1 MKPMLAVAYD
11 PNKLIF
17 PSWASPKLDGIRT
30 LCMNG
35 TALSRNLKPIPNLHI
50 RNLIE
55 QHSDVLDGYDGEL
68 LLADTTAPFNDVSS
82 AIMSRDGQPDFV
94 YVVFDHFGDPNKS
107 YQDRFIDRD
116 HSKLPEFVKVV
127 TNHTVTDAEQ
137 IVQLEAHYL
146 EAGFEGLMLRRADG
160 NDRYKHGRSTVNE
173 ANLLKVKQFSDAE
186 ATVIEFCER
195 LHNGNEATKDALG
208 HTERSSHQANMLPMD
223 TLGALVVESDKF
235 GVFQI
240 GTGFDDSLR
249 KWIWENRSDVLG
261 KLVKFKFQEVGT
273 VDKPRFPVF
282 IGFRASGDLDA

>member
-35 TALSRNLKPIPNLHI
+35 TALSRNLKPIPNAYI

-55 QHSDVLDGYDGEL
+55 QHSDILEGYDGEL

-94 YVVFDHFGDPNKS
+94 YVVFDHFTEPDKC
-107 YQDRFIDRD
+107 YKDRFIGRD

-127 TNHTVTDAEQ
+127 QNHTVTDAEQ
-137 IVQLEAHYL
+137 IAELEAHYL

-160 NDRYKHGRSTVNE
+160 NDRYKFGRSTVNE
-173 ANLLKVKQFSDAE
+173 GHLLKVKQFDDDE
-186 ATVIEFCER
+186 ATVVGFDER
-195 LHNGNEATKDALG
+195 LHNANEATVDALG
-208 HTERSSHQANMLPMD
+208 HTERSSHKENMIPMD
-223 TLGALVVESDKF
+223 TLGALVVESKEF
-235 GVFQI
+235 GQFQI

-261 KLVKFKFQEVGT
+261 ELVKFKFQQVGT

-282 IGFRASGDLDA
+282 IGFRAEGDLDA